1 MNPPIEVTSVRPTK
15 KVVDLG
21 SVTHKNRKTTA
32 KNAGVSGQAHL
43 AFMNFLHVRGGGGA
57 RRADISRAIEDYRYP
72 KQVVVSNS
80 MAAANHAVWTFE
92 QAGSTGIDGEYVL
105 TINFRIRKP
114 ASKIKTGRGIY
125 EAIPEIY
132 VNNEKLNISRDTR
145 LPLKP
150 IPIEFLV

>member
-92 QAGSTGIDGEYVL
+92 QAG
-105 TINFRIRKP
+105 
-114 ASKIKTGRGIY
+114 Y